1 MYRIIRARTLR
12 ALRVDHEALPQYREE
27 AVTAVRDAV
36 AADLMVD
43 QLSKR
48 LAESAA
54 QIEDLRA
61 VVQRVTRERDD
72 ARAER
77 DQEHAEVEAAR
88 AQVLLDAE
96 DRVALRALLRT
107 ARRQSRAL
115 DRVHVLFRRGAL
127 HSIHASAD
135 SAEGAAEAEGAPRS
149 GWTSLGPGAAM
160 PPAAEVPWRI
170 QPLPLGG
177 VQE

>member
-1 MYRIIRARTLR
+1 MYRIIRTRTLH
-12 ALRVDHEALPQYREE
+12 ALRADHEQYREE
-27 AVTAVRDAV
+27 AVTAVRHAV
-36 AADLMVD
+36 AADLTVD

-48 LAESAA
+48 LAESEA
-54 QIEDLRA
+54 QIEALRA
-61 VVQRVTRERDD
+61 VVQQVTRERDD

-77 DQEHAEVEAAR
+77 DQDRAEVEAAR

-96 DRVALRALLRT
+96 DRVVLRALLRT

-135 SAEGAAEAEGAPRS
+135 SAEAAAEAEGAPRS
-149 GWTSLGPGAAM
+149 GWTAHAPGAAL
-160 PPAAEVPWRI
+160 PSAAEADWRI